1 LNGGKVSLLFSDY
14 DGTLSPLDVT
24 REESRLSPSLD
35 AVLRGIASKAKL
47 AVVTSK
53 SFEFISARIPYAHAW
68 GCIAGLDVR
77 FADGREFAVS
87 PDLDVEAALEKT
99 KAMLDGEASYE
110 EKRGSAGL
118 LGLSGNG
125 RGRPAPAGVAKAG
138 DAMRRDGLYVAREP
152 SEPFVDFLCS
162 PPSKGAAVSH
172 IRNTLGVSGGA
183 LFMGDSPIDNPAF
196 REVDIPVGI
205 DHGQPLGPLECAFIV
220 SQRDVAPFLKALYD
234 RDMVFDPALPGLLRK

>member
-1 LNGGKVSLLFSDY
+1 LNGDRVSLLFSDY

-24 REESRLSPSLD
+24 REESRLSPPLD

-77 FADGREFAVS
+77 FADGQEFTVS
-87 PDLDVEAALEKT
+87 PDLDVVAAFEKT

-110 EKRGSAGL
+110 EKRGSASL
-118 LGLSGNG
+118 LGFSVDW
-125 RGRPAPAGVAKAG
+125 RGRPAPAGVSQAVE
-138 DAMRRDGLYVAREP
+138 AMKRDGLYVASEP
-152 SEPFVDFLCS
+152 SEPFIDFLCS

-172 IRNTLGVSGGA
+172 IRNTLGVSGDA

-196 REVDIPVGI
+196 REVDITVGI
-205 DHGQPLGPLECAFIV
+205 DHGQPLGHLECAFV
-220 SQRDVAPFLKALYD
+220 LSQRDVTPFLKALYD
-234 RDMVFDPALPGLLRK
+234 RDMVFDPGLPGLLRK